1 MRADSAFESNGPA
14 DPHEVASWEL
24 RRATGR
30 VLDDV
35 RERGR
40 MVVTKHGRPVAFL
53 LSIGEALETVLP
65 ASQPFV
71 SLRAEAQ
78 HELAVGDAAE
88 LSPWVVLSRSAA
100 AALARLHRMRRGR
113 MRMRMGVEA
122 RLPSPRH
129 VETPTDV
136 ALCEKADGVLLVYV
150 ILAKQDLVRHLVGP
164 TLEAREDARWTR
176 AVMHGRWHGRRGYPY
191 DFQLARSRP
200 GRAGRRAR

>member
-1 MRADSAFESNGPA
+1 MAADSPFESNGTE

-53 LSIGEALETVLP
+53 LSIGEALDTVVP
-65 ASQPFV
+65 ASPPFA

-78 HELAVGDAAE
+78 NELAIGETVP
-88 LSPWVVLSRSAA
+88 LSPWVALSRSAA
-100 AALARLHRMRRGR
+100 AALARLDRMPRGR
-113 MRMRMGVEA
+113 LRMRMGVEA

-136 ALCEKADGVLLVYV
+136 ALCEKAEGVLLVYAIV
-150 ILAKQDLVRHLVGP
+150 AKQDLVRHLIGT

-176 AVMHGRWHGRRGYPY
+176 ALMHGRWHGRRGYPY
-191 DFQLARSRP
+191 AFRL
-200 GRAGRRAR
+200 G

>member
-1 MRADSAFESNGPA
+1 MPADSAFESSGPP

-40 MVVTKHGRPVAFL
+40 IVVTKHGRPVAFL
-53 LSIGEALETVLP
+53 LSIGEALDTVVP
-65 ASQPFV
+65 AAPPFAAP
-71 SLRAEAQ
+71 RAEAQ
-78 HELAVGDAAE
+78 HELAIGETVP

-100 AALARLHRMRRGR
+100 AALARLHRTPRGR
-113 MRMRMGVEA
+113 LRMRMGVEA

-136 ALCEKADGVLLVYV
+136 ALCEKVEGVLLVYA
-150 ILAKQDLVRHLVGP
+150 ILAKRDLVRHLIGP
-164 TLEAREDARWTR
+164 TLENREDARWTR
-176 AVMHGRWHGRRGYPY
+176 ALMHGRWHGRRGYPY
-191 DFQLARSRP
+191 GFRV
-200 GRAGRRAR
+200 G